1 MTRELVLTPDRHCA
15 TDDGRRTM
23 APTHREKTTTV
34 TARDVAVITERI
46 ARDGDGDEVLHVV
59 WKNDD
64 WKASNA
70 QDWCMMF
77 LFVPVLAIGAV
88 AVFPWTCSVYYKRKR
103 EFRRER
109 YAVSNKRF
117 FYWKANATE
126 DVWSCAL
133 KKVNVGWQDDFGGC
147 PCDFDKC
154 AFGGEM
160 MKFEIRGRGASRVA
174 TVTMMDEVSER
185 KKYYL
190 RTMNDNHDKLYS
202 LIEQAQTNAE
212 KKTDSGNDDDD
223 Q

>member
-1 MTRELVLTPDRHCA
+1 M
-15 TDDGRRTM
+15 
-23 APTHREKTTTV
+23 
-34 TARDVAVITERI
+34 
-46 ARDGDGDEVLHVV
+46 
-59 WKNDD
+59 
-64 WKASNA
+64 
-70 QDWCMMF
+70 
-77 LFVPVLAIGAV
+77 
-88 AVFPWTCSVYYKRKR
+88 
-103 EFRRER
+103 
-109 YAVSNKRF
+109 SNKRF

-126 DVWSCAL
+126 DVWSCQL

-174 TVTMMDEVSER
+174 AVTMMDEVAGR

-190 RTMNDNHDKLYS
+190 RTMNDNHDKLYA